1 MEKIIEIVGQTDG
14 PTSIILVGVHGDEI
28 CGPIALSKILPSL
41 KIERGRVLFGYGNPK
56 AIKARVRYFETNLNR
71 MFKPE
76 KTLSARE
83 LDSYEYNR
91 AKFLKKYL
99 DQADAL
105 LDIHSSSNP
114 NSQSFIICEENAKDI
129 YKYLSFDLVVSGFD
143 VIEPGGTDY
152 YMNKQGKIGICI
164 ECGNSNDP
172 KAISLAEESIQE
184 FLKVRGHIS
193 GELKE
198 YPQNLINMYRLYL
211 TKTNS
216 FKLTKNFAD
225 FESVYQGQLIGM
237 DGKQPIQADRDGVIL
252 FAQSKES
259 IGEEVFLLGERT
271 NGKSDLS

>member
-114 NSQSFIICEENAKDI
+114 NSQSFIICEENAKD
-129 YKYLSFDLVVSGFD
+129 
-143 VIEPGGTDY
+143 
-152 YMNKQGKIGICI
+152 MNKQGKIGICI